1 MNSKRRKLL
10 QAIGG
15 TGVVAAASPY
25 LSFPAIAQNTP
36 IRIGIIAPKAG
47 IAGTIGECGLKGTLF
62 GVDKI
67 NAAGGIAGRKV
78 ELIIEEETNPK
89 DSIERLRKLVLQ
101 DKVDCVQGIVSS
113 GVSLAMGA
121 VAEEMKAL
129 TIFWDGT
136 TQDGVKETM
145 ANPRYVFR
153 STDNE
158 CEAVMGSLLAIK
170 YWKGKF
176 ATIAGINP
184 DYSYGRNN
192 FAAFKALLKKFN
204 VEHKVVADQWPKVGT
219 TDLNSHVAALKAAK
233 PDLVFSS
240 LLFADLPIFMRTA
253 HGAGLMDGSTK
264 FVFPAAGFQHTLLKK
279 TFTPEGMIFGHN
291 TLYFDF
297 KDGSAL
303 QKQFVK
309 DYYEK
314 YQGLPELGSR
324 PRVLRDGGLQGRRR
338 GRVQGEERQW
348 PDKEDIINAME
359 GVKVMSLGGPGQM
372 RKDHI
377 AEQTFYQGLTTHNNP
392 YDFPTLG
399 KLDVMYSRQ
408 AAEAAGDGFLAV
420 DRDREHQAVMAMK
433 YRVRKPGSDPK
444 PGRTET
450 GV

>member
-1 MNSKRRKLL
+1 MDGKRRRLL

-25 LSFPAIAQNTP
+25 LSAPAFAQSGP
-36 IRIGIIAPKAG
+36 LRVGIIAPRAG
-47 IAGTIGECGLKGTLF
+47 IAGTIGECGLRGTQYA
-62 GVDKI
+62 VERI
-67 NAAGGIAGRKV
+67 NAGGGIAGRKV
-78 ELIIEEETNPK
+78 ELVVEEETNAK

-145 ANPRYVFR
+145 PNPRYVFR

-158 CEAVMGSLLAIK
+158 CEAVMGSLLAVK
-170 YWKGKF
+170 HWKGKF
-176 ATIAGINP
+176 KTVAGINP

-192 FAAFKALLKKFN
+192 FAAFQALLKKFGI
-204 VEHKVVADQWPKVGT
+204 EHTVVADQWPKVGT

-253 HGAGLMDGSTK
+253 HGAGLMDGGTR
-264 FVFPAAGFQHTLLKK
+264 FVFPAAGFQHTALKK
-279 TFTPEGMIFGHN
+279 AFTPEGMIFGHN
-291 TLYFDF
+291 TLYFDHPNA
-297 KDGSAL
+297 SAL

-309 DYYEK
+309 EYEDKYKDYPHWEADRAYFAMQVYKAGVEAAQK
-314 YQGLPELGSR
+314 AKNA
-324 PRVLRDGGLQGRRR
+324 
-338 GRVQGEERQW
+338 W
-348 PDKEDIINAME
+348 PGVEDIINAME
-359 GVKVMSLGGPGQM
+359 GVKVESLGGPGMM

-377 AEQTFYQGLTTHNNP
+377 AEQTFYQGITTHKNR

-399 KLDVMYSRQ
+399 QIDTMYSDQ
-408 AAEAAGDGFLAV
+408 LQKPAGADFW
-420 DRDREHQAVMAMK
+420 K
-433 YRVRKPGSDPK
+433 WI
-444 PGRTET
+444 ET
-450 GV
+450 ANIKL